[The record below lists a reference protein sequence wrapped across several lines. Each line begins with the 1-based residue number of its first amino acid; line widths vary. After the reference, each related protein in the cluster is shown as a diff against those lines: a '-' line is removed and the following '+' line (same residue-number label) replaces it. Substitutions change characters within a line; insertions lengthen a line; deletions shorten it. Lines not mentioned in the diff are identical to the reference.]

1 MLESAKQAVI
11 AETEKLKAT
20 ASVKANEV
28 LAMLDKAFKKK
39 GVLALLIVRTKYVAK
54 ISNRSDL
61 QNPETV
67 KKIAMLN
74 EWDSFDKVR
83 DYKKKQDSEYDKLES
98 AALKDM
104 ERLQHLD
111 KVIKAYKEFKPLW
124 DVKMEYDKL
133 NVWEKRKF
141 KKEHKEELEAY
152 SDAKTKYDEVV
163 GDDKTFRP
171 REWQKE
177 KADLETKLTEDKKK
191 MTVAASTPAVGEVI
205 LYNVINLEREEWNT
219 KEMDYKTRVNHVDVI

>member
-1 MLESAKQAVI
+1 MIIENAKSMLESAKQAVI

-39 GVLALLIVRTKYVAK
+39 GVLALLIVRTKYVSK

-104 ERLQHLD
+104 ERL
-111 KVIKAYKEFKPLW
+111 
-124 DVKMEYDKL
+124 
-133 NVWEKRKF
+133 
-141 KKEHKEELEAY
+141 
-152 SDAKTKYDEVV
+152 
-163 GDDKTFRP
+163 
-171 REWQKE
+171 
-177 KADLETKLTEDKKK
+177 
-191 MTVAASTPAVGEVI
+191 
-205 LYNVINLEREEWNT
+205 
-219 KEMDYKTRVNHVDVI
+219 